1 MVPWYQS
8 KTVWLNVTTA
18 LVLVLALFAPG
29 SQFADLIS
37 PIAGRWLELVV
48 AVINIVLRV
57 FFTTAT
63 IRNPFIRA
71 KG

>member
-1 MVPWYQS
+1 MIPWYQS
-8 KTVWLNVTTA
+8 KSVWLNVATA
-18 LVLVLALFAPG
+18 LVLVLVLFAPG

-37 PIAGRWLELVV
+37 TTASRWLELVV

-57 FFTTAT
+57 FFTNTT
-63 IRNPFIRA
+63 IRNPFTRS